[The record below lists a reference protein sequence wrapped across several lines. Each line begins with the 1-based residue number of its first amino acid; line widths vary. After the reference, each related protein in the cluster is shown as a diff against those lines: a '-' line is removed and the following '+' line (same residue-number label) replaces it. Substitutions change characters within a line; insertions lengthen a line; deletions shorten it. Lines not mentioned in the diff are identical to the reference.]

1 MAAMNQGTP
10 TSDREYSISSLASE
24 FDITTRAL
32 RFYEEKG
39 LLRPRREGQKRIYSA
54 ADRVRLRLLLRGKRL
69 GLSLTESQEII
80 DMYDTQSGSQR
91 QLQRLLDTL
100 AQRRLVLNQ
109 QARDIRETL
118 ADLKDVEQRCR
129 DAIEKRSK

>member
-1 MAAMNQGTP
+1 MAGMSNDATA
-10 TSDREYSISSLASE
+10 TSREYSISALASE
-24 FDITTRAL
+24 FDLTTRAL
-32 RFYEEKG
+32 RFYEEKD

-80 DMYDTQSGSQR
+80 DMYDTQAGSQR

-100 AQRRLVLNQ
+100 AQRRQVLNQ

-129 DAIEKRSK
+129 DAIEKQRQ